1 MERRLRET
9 ISAASFRLTSSLAS
23 GGTFA
28 LTVGFRL
35 AIFFG
40 GFRPDAPAFSIAN
53 YGMATGISRS
63 QLGWGLGRQIE
74 GHERMIRKQAAEGGG
89 FARLSGSGQHDHWPR
104 LRRAFQAGFNI
115 ARNPHTQ
122 NIR

>member
-1 MERRLRET
+1 MGINTDVKRKGET

-35 AIFFG
+35 AVFFG

-63 QLGWGLGRQIE
+63 QLGWGLPSQRAIFPE
-74 GHERMIRKQAAEGGG
+74 GL
-89 FARLSGSGQHDHWPR
+89 ARYRANRGQP
-104 LRRAFQAGFNI
+104 GN
-115 ARNPHTQ
+115 
-122 NIR
+122 